1 MATPHNGRAAAERLG
16 GWRARR
22 RQPGAEMTLPEH
34 LEELRYRLLVSLAG
48 LAGGFVVGWRVTPH
62 LLDALEQRAGQ
73 LVVVTPAEAFVTYL
87 KLAFTVGLA
96 LASPVI
102 VAQAWLFVVPGLY
115 PHEVALAARLGPAAG
130 VLFALG
136 LAFGGAVIYPVAM
149 RFLLAQAGPGVV
161 PALSVSRFVSFL
173 FGLVL
178 PFGLVFE
185 IPLVAYGAGRLGA
198 LGPASLARFRRWA
211 VLLSFVVGAALT
223 PPDVVSQVLM
233 AGPLIVLYEL
243 SIVAARWGVRS
254 RRVQEARAGTQGETG

>member
-1 MATPHNGRAAAERLG
+1 MG

-22 RQPGAEMTLPEH
+22 RQPGAEMTLTEH
-34 LEELRYRLLVSLAG
+34 LEELRYRLLVSLAA
-48 LAGGFVVGWRVTPH
+48 LAVGCVAGWRITPH
-62 LLDALEQRAGQ
+62 LLDWLEGRAGQ

-87 KLAFTVGLA
+87 KLAFALGLA

-173 FGLVL
+173 SGLVL

-185 IPLVAYGAGRLGA
+185 MPLVAYGAGRLGV
-198 LGPASLARFRRWA
+198 LRPATLVRFRRWA
-211 VLLSFVVGAALT
+211 VLLAFVVGAVLT

-233 AGPLIVLYEL
+233 AGPLVVLYEI
-243 SIVAARWGVRS
+243 SIVTARWGARS
-254 RRVQEARAGTQGETG
+254 REAPGARAAAPGDTG